1 MRDKREA
8 RRKGTGILKLQ
19 ITIDGKTYAAEIEVL
34 DEDASEDL
42 QGDASDSAIRQQ
54 PLPPGAYTPS
64 RVAETHSADE
74 KAYQSPVNGLVIRVN
89 VTPGQELKAGDLILV
104 LEAMK
109 METSITAHHAG
120 RVKSVNAKAGEPV
133 TLHQVLVELE

>member
-1 MRDKREA
+1 
-8 RRKGTGILKLQ
+8 LKLQ
-19 ITIDGKTYAAEIEVL
+19 IRIDGKTYAAEVEVL
-34 DEDASEDL
+34 DEDANEDL
-42 QGDASDSAIRQQ
+42 PGEAADSAIKQQ
-54 PLPPGAYTPS
+54 PLPPGAYKPS
-64 RVAETHSADE
+64 RLAETHSADE
-74 KAYQSPVNGLVIRVN
+74 KVYQSPVNGLVIRVN

-133 TLHQVLVELE
+133 KLHQVLVELE

>member
-1 MRDKREA
+1 MRDKQEA

-19 ITIDGKTYAAEIEVL
+19 ITIDGKTYAAEVEVL
-34 DEDASEDL
+34 DGDASEDL
-42 QGDASDSAIRQQ
+42 QGDASAIRQQ

-64 RVAETHSADE
+64 HVAETHSPDE
-74 KAYQSPVNGLVIRVN
+74 KVYQSPVNGLVIRVN

-109 METSITAHHAG
+109 METSITAHHSG

>member
-1 MRDKREA
+1 
-8 RRKGTGILKLQ
+8 LKLQ
-19 ITIDGKTYAAEIEVL
+19 ITIDGKTYAAEVAVL
-34 DEDASEDL
+34 DEDAS
-42 QGDASDSAIRQQ
+42 DALHSDMSDSEIPQQ

-74 KAYQSPVNGLVIRVN
+74 KVYQSPVNGLVIRVN
-89 VTPGQELKAGDLILV
+89 VAPGQVLKAGDLILV

-120 RVKSVNAKAGEPV
+120 RVKTVNARAGEPV
-133 TLHQVLVELE
+133 KLHQVLVELE

>member
-1 MRDKREA
+1 
-8 RRKGTGILKLQ
+8 LKLQ
-19 ITIDGKTYAAEIEVL
+19 ITIDGKTYAADVEVL
-34 DEDASEDL
+34 DEGIGED
-42 QGDASDSAIRQQ
+42 QSGDLSDSAGAQH

-74 KAYQSPVNGLVIRVN
+74 KLYQSPVNGLVIRVN
-89 VTPGQELKAGDLILV
+89 VVPGQELKAGDLILV

-120 RVKSVNAKAGEPV
+120 RVKAVNVTAGNPV
-133 TLHQVLVELE
+133 KLHQVMVELE

>member
-1 MRDKREA
+1 MRDKQEA

-19 ITIDGKTYAAEIEVL
+19 ITIDGKTYAAEVEVL

-42 QGDASDSAIRQQ
+42 QGDASAIRQQ
-54 PLPPGAYTPS
+54 PLRQGAYTPS

-74 KAYQSPVNGLVIRVN
+74 KVYQSPVNGLVIRVN

-133 TLHQVLVELE
+133 KLHQVLVELE

>member
-1 MRDKREA
+1 M
-8 RRKGTGILKLQ
+8 KLQ
-19 ITIDGKTYAAEIEVL
+19 ITIDGKTYAANVEVL
-34 DEDASEDL
+34 DEDAGADL
-42 QGDASDSAIRQQ
+42 SSDESGAAGTQ

-74 KAYQSPVNGLVIRVN
+74 KMYQSPVNGLVIRVN
-89 VTPGQELKAGDLILV
+89 VLPGQELKAGDLILV

-120 RVKSVNAKAGEPV
+120 KVKSVNVKASEPV
-133 TLHQVLVELE
+133 KLNQVLVELE

>member
-1 MRDKREA
+1 MRDKQEA

-19 ITIDGKTYAAEIEVL
+19 ITIDGKTYAAEVEVL
-34 DEDASEDL
+34 DGDASEDL
-42 QGDASDSAIRQQ
+42 QGDASAIRQQ

-74 KAYQSPVNGLVIRVN
+74 KVYQSPVNGLVIRVN

-133 TLHQVLVELE
+133 KLHQVLVELE

>member
-19 ITIDGKTYAAEIEVL
+19 ITIDGKTYAAEVEVL

-42 QGDASDSAIRQQ
+42 QGDASAIRQQ
-54 PLPPGAYTPS
+54 PLRPGAYTPS

-74 KAYQSPVNGLVIRVN
+74 KVYQSPVNGLVIRVN

-120 RVKSVNAKAGEPV
+120 RVKSVNAKSGEPV
-133 TLHQVLVELE
+133 KLHQVLVELE